1 MPVGLSSLKI
11 SAAANITESSSNVA
25 KTGRKNLEVSK
36 PGGWGT
42 SVISFVTVSQS
53 SITKGNGA
61 ELSPTEIKQK
71 STPVHLPLFTFEI
84 VFPSGHKSQIDRFNP
99 TSPI

>member
-1 MPVGLSSLKI
+1 MPVGLSALKI
-11 SAAANITESSSNVA
+11 SAAVKITESKSNVD

-61 ELSPTEIKQK
+61 ELSPTEIEKK
-71 STPVHLPLFTFEI
+71 GNSVYLPLFLLKLCFQVDI
-84 VFPSGHKSQIDRFNP
+84 RVK
-99 TSPI
+99 